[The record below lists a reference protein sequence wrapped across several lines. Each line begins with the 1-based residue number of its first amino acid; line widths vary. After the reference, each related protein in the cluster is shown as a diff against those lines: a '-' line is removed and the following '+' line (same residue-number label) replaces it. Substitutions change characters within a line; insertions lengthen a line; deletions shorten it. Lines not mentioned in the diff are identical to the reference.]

1 MNSEGLSKKLALLF
15 LGVAILF
22 MAALGLLHFEAG
34 MMSISNNR
42 EESIR
47 KLSERLVLTLRQPI
61 YEFAEGTV
69 KALVTAEF
77 QDSEIEGIF
86 IWTANRERLILG
98 MSRKDGSVYESSM
111 PPSGKHIVSESFTI
125 ESGHLSAIS
134 APIARFEIYLNRNYR
149 IGMLY
154 KELFFRLAELAIV
167 LLILTLVLIYVT
179 GKFIVNPI
187 DVIKEKVDLYGK
199 GEDTGLIRQDVLFKD
214 REISGAFTEIKSL
227 AGSVSN
233 MAVKI
238 EERQKQIK
246 ESEERFRTLSEQSE
260 LGTIIV
266 QDKEIKYVNEGFC
279 RMSGYSEKELKEMKN
294 FGFIRIIDEMYR
306 NLVIEQFEKRMRKAP
321 DALQNYQVK
330 VNKKD
335 GTAAWATIYGK
346 LIQYNGSAADMISIV
361 DISGLKTVQ
370 EDLQKS
376 NEELEKF
383 AYVASHDMKEPLRTI
398 SVYTQLLNKK
408 MNEASAAE
416 LNEYIGF
423 ISEGTERMRLLI
435 EDLLAYSRIE
445 HKEKEYAV
453 FSSAEACK
461 EAAGSLKAQADAKKA
476 SIKIGPLPDI
486 KADRIQIGIL
496 LQNLISNALKFTEE
510 GKAPEIEIT
519 AEQQSGRHIFCVK
532 DNGIGIEPKYFDKIF
547 AIFER
552 LHSREKYEGTG
563 VGLAICKKIVER
575 HGGRIWVVSE
585 AGKGAAFYFSNPS

>member
-246 ESEERFRTLSEQSE
+246 AFLPGNVYFVT
-260 LGTIIV
+260 G
-266 QDKEIKYVNEGFC
+266 YVE
-279 RMSGYSEKELKEMKN
+279 
-294 FGFIRIIDEMYR
+294 
-306 NLVIEQFEKRMRKAP
+306 
-321 DALQNYQVK
+321 
-330 VNKKD
+330 
-335 GTAAWATIYGK
+335 T
-346 LIQYNGSAADMISIV
+346 
-361 DISGLKTVQ
+361 
-370 EDLQKS
+370 
-376 NEELEKF
+376 
-383 AYVASHDMKEPLRTI
+383 
-398 SVYTQLLNKK
+398 
-408 MNEASAAE
+408 
-416 LNEYIGF
+416 
-423 ISEGTERMRLLI
+423 
-435 EDLLAYSRIE
+435 
-445 HKEKEYAV
+445 
-453 FSSAEACK
+453 
-461 EAAGSLKAQADAKKA
+461 
-476 SIKIGPLPDI
+476 
-486 KADRIQIGIL
+486 
-496 LQNLISNALKFTEE
+496 
-510 GKAPEIEIT
+510 
-519 AEQQSGRHIFCVK
+519 
-532 DNGIGIEPKYFDKIF
+532 
-547 AIFER
+547 
-552 LHSREKYEGTG
+552 REKYAKFLKADGANRHSNEGITY
-563 VGLAICKKIVER
+563 ICFRE
-575 HGGRIWVVSE
+575 
-585 AGKGAAFYFSNPS
+585 P

>member
-585 AGKGAAFYFSNPS
+585 AGKGAAFYFSIPS